1 MSRRTFLPAGKQD
14 TCGGERRQAR
24 QDDKWQKIAS
34 LRSAI
39 SKARVT
45 VGCVSGSD
53 YTPRSAAFRR
63 FAATSGFTQA
73 RSGSPLRPAIKLSA
87 AISAMALRLLTVAL
101 AMCGA

>member
-39 SKARVT
+39 SKARVKI
-45 VGCVSGSD
+45 
-53 YTPRSAAFRR
+53 
-63 FAATSGFTQA
+63 Q
-73 RSGSPLRPAIKLSA
+73 PA
-87 AISAMALRLLTVAL
+87 V
-101 AMCGA
+101 